1 MLTATRNQTAL
12 MLGLSVDSVDN
23 LLNQGRLR
31 RTGGGRFVHVTLESL
46 SEHCRLPLEIVVQ
59 EFRLV
64 SANLREPERGAA
76 PGDAAQDASV
86 PFPAAPRKDQPTEDR
101 GRSTAPM

>member
-1 MLTATRNQTAL
+1 MTTRRTF
-12 MLGLSVDSVDN
+12 
-23 LLNQGRLR
+23 LNQSALAACALALPVTAEPTI
-31 RTGGGRFVHVTLESL
+31 TGSQSL
-46 SEHCRLPLEIVVQ
+46 KAQAHKRGLLAGCAVGA
-59 EFRLV
+59 
-64 SANLREPERGAA
+64 ANLREPERGAA

>member
-12 MLGLSVDSVDN
+12 MLGVSVDSVDN
-23 LLNQGRLR
+23 LLHQGRLQ
-31 RTGGGRFVHVTLESL
+31 RTPGSRFVFITLSSICTHV
-46 SEHCRLPLEIVVQ
+46 CLPLDVVVR
-59 EFRLV
+59 EARLV
-64 SANLREPERGAA
+64 SENLRQPERGAA

-86 PFPAAPRKDQPTEDR
+86 PFPAAPRKDQPTEER